1 MGKRRSFDR
10 SFKVSAVELAESSEL
25 PFVQIARR
33 LGIHD
38 SMLRRWRN
46 QVQAKGPAA
55 FDESGRAER
64 SEVVRLRRENRR
76 LKRDLEVLKK
86 TLPLLERHE
95 K

>member
-1 MGKRRSFDR
+1 MSYRHFDR
-10 SFKVSAVELAESSEL
+10 DFKLSAVKLAESSDL
-25 PFVQIARR
+25 PLSQIARS

-46 QVQAKGPAA
+46 LVRAKGPTA
-55 FDESGRAER
+55 FSESGRAER
-64 SEVVRLRRENRR
+64 SEVVQLRRQNRR
-76 LKRDLEVLKK
+76 LKRELDALKK

>member
-1 MGKRRSFDR
+1 MLRRHFDQD
-10 SFKVSAVELAESSEL
+10 FKLNAVQLLESSDL
-25 PFVQIARR
+25 PLVQVALS

-46 QVQAKGPAA
+46 QVRALGSAA

-76 LKRDLEVLKK
+76 LRRELEMVKK
-86 TLPLLERHE
+86 TVVLLERLA

>member
-1 MGKRRSFDR
+1 MSRRCFDR
-10 SFKVSAVELAESSEL
+10 DFKLSAVRLAESSDQSL
-25 PFVQIARR
+25 AQIARS

-46 QVQAKGPAA
+46 QVRAGGPSVFA
-55 FDESGRAER
+55 ESGRYER

-86 TLPLLERHE
+86 TLPLLEHL
-95 K
+95 KK

>member
-1 MGKRRSFDR
+1 MSRRNFDR
-10 SFKVSAVELAESSEL
+10 DFKLSAVKLADGSDL
-25 PFVQIARR
+25 PLVQIARS

-46 QVQAKGPAA
+46 QVRAKGLAA

-76 LKRDLEVLKK
+76 LKRNLEVLKK
-86 TLPLLERHE
+86 TLPLLEHP
-95 K
+95 KK

>member
-1 MGKRRSFDR
+1 MSRRNFDR
-10 SFKVSAVELAESSEL
+10 SFKLAAVELAEGSDL
-25 PFVQIARR
+25 PLVQIARS

-46 QVQAKGPAA
+46 QVRSKGPSA
-55 FDESGRAER
+55 FDDSGRAER

-76 LKRDLEVLKK
+76 LKRDLAVLKK